1 MPVMLRR
8 HIMHGNCIQGN
19 LRVALLLLL
28 ITFNAYGQTLV
39 VRGNVST
46 SAGPVKLAS
55 VTFVDDSDTTR
66 KFATL
71 TDTSGNYNLSIITAI
86 KEPDTQPAKFRLEQ
100 NYPNPFSSSTAIS
113 YELSKPSDV
122 SIKIF
127 DILGREVKV
136 LRVSSEQAGVH
147 GVLWDG
153 TNTSGQK
160 IAPGVYF
167 CRVQT
172 ENEKQVK
179 KMIFAG
185 GSTRISVPPPSGFSV
200 AGGMGSRNVPELKKN
215 TMVQLGQGIFKVEI
229 TNTQSTRPKIL
240 ATEFSDVLVRQDT
253 SLNFQVQLGIM
264 AYSLCYQRT
273 DTVLQSDGSSWFY
286 FDLYLNNITGTNPKR
301 ITNHQ
306 NDAYDYTQVWSPDGN
321 YIAFSEPGAPFHV
334 CLYDTKNDT
343 ITFLT
348 PDSIDGS
355 GPSWTPDSKHI
366 VYNGSGGPHVI
377 DRDGSNNRKLPYYPD
392 YFYSDSYTFLYRAGN
407 SIYLSNLDGTINEF
421 VFNLMSVG
429 RNYVYWYDFDPYTH
443 RILIL
448 AGPGS
453 GIGNLLLTYNVD
465 SKALDTVAI
474 ADSSWMFLH
483 PKFSN
488 DYSKIAVIKSNGF
501 ERTEKL
507 CLLQNG
513 TETELVAIDSIQNG
527 GLSFYPLA
535 FSPDDKY
542 IAYSKMTYSGGVT
555 FSFSLS
561 LYVVELLT
569 KEVTF
574 IDVGAPTIWNPR
586 KRY

>member
-1 MPVMLRR
+1 MRIKSSP
-8 HIMHGNCIQGN
+8 GN
-19 LRVALLLLL
+19 VEVFLLLLSVTL
-28 ITFNAYGQTLV
+28 NAHGQTLA

-46 SAGPVKLAS
+46 STGPVKFAS
-55 VTFVDDSDTTR
+55 VTFVDDNDTTR
-66 KFATL
+66 KSATL

-86 KEPDTQPAKFRLEQ
+86 KEPDTQPTNFKLEQ

-113 YELSKPSDV
+113 YELSKQSDV

-127 DILGREVKV
+127 DILGQEVKV

-147 GVLWDG
+147 GVLWGG
-153 TNTSGQK
+153 TNNAGQK

-167 CRVQT
+167 YVLQT

-185 GSTRISVPPPSGFSV
+185 GSTRISGPPPSGFSG
-200 AGGMGSRNVPELKKN
+200 AGGMGSRSVPELKKN

-240 ATEFSDVLVRQDT
+240 ATGFSDVLVRQDT

-306 NDAYDYTQVWSPDGN
+306 NGPYDYTQVWSPDGS
-321 YIAFSEPGAPFHV
+321 YIAFTESGSPFRV

-366 VYNGSGGPHVI
+366 VYNGSGSPYMI
-377 DRDGSNNRKLPYYPD
+377 DWDGSNNRKLPFYPD
-392 YFYSDSYTFLYRAGN
+392 YFYSDSYTFLHKVGK
-407 SIYLSNLDGTINEF
+407 SIYLSNLDGTFNEL
-421 VFNLMSVG
+421 VFDLSSVG
-429 RNYVYWYDFDPYTH
+429 KNYVTWYDFDPYTH

-448 AGPGS
+448 ADPVS
-453 GIGNLLLTYNVD
+453 QITNLLLIYNVD
-465 SKALDTVAI
+465 SKALDTIAV
-474 ADSSWMFLH
+474 ADSSWMYLR
-483 PKFSN
+483 PKYSN
-488 DYSKIAVIKSNGF
+488 DYSQIAVVKVNYA
-501 ERTEKL
+501 ERVEKL
-507 CLLQNG
+507 CLLQNR
-513 TETELVAIDSIQNG
+513 TETDLVAIDSILQNG
-527 GLSFYPLA
+527 SFSFYPGNV
-535 FSPDDKY
+535 K
-542 IAYSKMTYSGGVT
+542 
-555 FSFSLS
+555 SF
-561 LYVVELLT
+561 V
-569 KEVTF
+569 
-574 IDVGAPTIWNPR
+574 
-586 KRY
+586 